1 MWSVDTNYNIFQSIF
16 TLIPMNSNVT
26 GRVIFE
32 AVHEKLL
39 DTKDSSAR
47 CGRYDGHIDQL

>member
-1 MWSVDTNYNIFQSIF
+1 
-16 TLIPMNSNVT
+16 MNSNVT

-47 CGRYDGHIDQL
+47 CGRYDGHIDQLYKHGFHFESFH